1 MFCSTIIPT
10 VGRSTLAQAVT
21 SVLNQ
26 RFTNDRFEVIVVN
39 DSGAPLPAADWQNA
53 EQVRVINT
61 NSHERSVARNTGAAI
76 AQGQFLHFLD
86 DDDWLL
92 PDALQH
98 LWTLAQSSS
107 AAWLYGSTQLVD
119 QQDKPLIV
127 LQHGLQGIC
136 FLQTM
141 AGEWIPLQASL
152 IKAKTFFTIGGFNPL
167 ITGPEDIDLLRRMT
181 LYADIAGTSAL
192 IACLRWRTESSTT
205 DYHSHPDASR
215 WARERILNTTGVFDR
230 MKASADS
237 GSWYGRL
244 ARIYLTSLIWN
255 LRRKHFF
262 TAASRAGSGL
272 ASFTLAGPQL
282 FSLDFWQALATAY
295 ASDTFARG
303 GQETSTS
310 S

>member
-1 MFCSTIIPT
+1 
-10 VGRSTLAQAVT
+10 
-21 SVLNQ
+21 
-26 RFTNDRFEVIVVN
+26 
-39 DSGAPLPAADWQNA
+39 
-53 EQVRVINT
+53 
-61 NSHERSVARNTGAAI
+61 
-76 AQGQFLHFLD
+76 
-86 DDDWLL
+86 
-92 PDALQH
+92 
-98 LWTLAQSSS
+98 
-107 AAWLYGSTQLVD
+107 
-119 QQDKPLIV
+119 
-127 LQHGLQGIC
+127 
-136 FLQTM
+136 
-141 AGEWIPLQASL
+141 
-152 IKAKTFFTIGGFNPL
+152 
-167 ITGPEDIDLLRRMT
+167 
-181 LYADIAGTSAL
+181 
-192 IACLRWRTESSTT
+192 
-205 DYHSHPDASR
+205 
-215 WARERILNTTGVFDR
+215 